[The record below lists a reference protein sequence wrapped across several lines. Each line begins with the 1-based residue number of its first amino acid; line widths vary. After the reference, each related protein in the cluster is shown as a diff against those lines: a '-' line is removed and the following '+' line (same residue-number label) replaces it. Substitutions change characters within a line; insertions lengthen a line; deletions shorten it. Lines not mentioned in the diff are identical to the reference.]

1 MDRVVVLQAMH
12 NASLLFHSI
21 RGMMIAEASTVEGE
35 GIAIG
40 MAAPLEGEHTA
51 IFG

>member
-12 NASLLFHSI
+12 DTSLQLLPI
-21 RGMMIAEASTVEGE
+21 WGVMIAEASTVEGE

-40 MAAPLEGEHTA
+40 MAAPSEGEHTA